1 MKKENNELNIRS
13 SASEYLT
20 YIASMGEEA
29 SSIEVRYEDENIWIT
44 QKMLAILYDVDVR
57 KVNYHIN
64 KIFNGFL
71 HFCFSLF

>member
-29 SSIEVRYEDENIWIT
+29 SSVEVRYEDENIWIT
-44 QKMLAILYDVDVR
+44 QKMLATLYDVDVR
-57 KVNYHIN
+57 KVNGCRRQGD
-64 KIFNGFL
+64 KTCMGVFFNFL
-71 HFCFSLF
+71 